1 MQSLKLQPS
10 EEEEQSYEIEK
21 SSKMQENSENN
32 PESHLH
38 APDVTTVGEENGEPN
53 DRDEIIA
60 DLNFE
65 GLEDENTV
73 DVPIPSVKICLSKLC
88 KIYN

>member
-32 PESHLH
+32 LESHLH
-38 APDVTTVGEENGEPN
+38 APADVTTVGEENGEPN
-53 DRDEIIA
+53 DRDEIIT

-65 GLEDENTV
+65 GLED
-73 DVPIPSVKICLSKLC
+73 KIR
-88 KIYN
+88 